1 MAVMAHLRTRRASF
15 TVAGLTAFAVAGA
28 LCLSGV
34 APAGAAEC
42 SDTGAVIIVAGTND
56 PESAH
61 LVGVTQRYTGKMP
74 TVVDGDVVI
83 VDDPDSDYLAT
94 PKDVI
99 YVDYPTT
106 LWPLGAAG
114 YDDSTT
120 QGRSATASAI
130 AGYQARCGVESDI
143 VVAGYSQGARVAG
156 DVLADIGN
164 GRAEQMVATD
174 ENGEVMLDENGEPIL
189 VTIEPGGI
197 SGELYSDPR
206 RAGDKTGRGIELS
219 LIGIIPGL
227 TMSGP
232 RGKSET
238 DSGFGE
244 LEGEVVSVCIDGDPI
259 CDLPDPIH
267 DPIGA
272 IDGLLGYFTKH
283 SRYPFQM
290 YRDPK
295 EPAWNDGRAVECD
308 PETAVCIVAADSAF
322 AELIQD
328 WARDLG
334 YRGTIGDFL
343 SGRPTIDLPYGI
355 ELANLQPVV
364 RLVQDLLPPLPKLGY
379 GAYLPDLF
387 VFEDILE
394 GILTLSPA
402 QFVGGARALAASLR
416 SIVLLPV
423 NFVRYWTGA
432 IIGPVAS
439 EGGAVTI
446 LAADTSH
453 LRSSTFARLAAVP
466 DESVGPVRAEEV
478 GGSGPSSEPSAAR
491 AAEPDATDPSPAE
504 QPPVGDTT
512 DTSSGAD
519 TGDDAETDTPDADP
533 APAPPRDDDSP
544 AVTDP
549 SGSDVETSGTDGHG
563 GEDGERAGSSD
574 TASDPDGPSPDPSE
588 PDSDGGSE
596 AGD

>member
-15 TVAGLTAFAVAGA
+15 TVAGLTAFAVATAFTVIGTPHA
-28 LCLSGV
+28 AAVDCG
-34 APAGAAEC
+34 AGAV
-42 SDTGAVIIVAGTND
+42 VIVGGTND
-56 PESAH
+56 PDAEH
-61 LVGVTQRYTGKMP
+61 LIGVEQRYTGIGPDNKAG
-74 TVVDGDVVI
+74 TLD
-83 VDDPDSDYLAT
+83 DDPRYTGDGRYRIIHA
-94 PKDVI
+94 
-99 YVDYPTT
+99 DYPTT

-114 YDDSTT
+114 YDDSTR
-120 QGRSATASAI
+120 QGTASTVRAI
-130 AGYQARCGVESDI
+130 ADYQAECDKPV

-156 DVLADIGN
+156 DVLAEIGTSPRMN
-164 GRAEQMVATD
+164 ADGKPSSDGTYRLIDVNNTPGD
-174 ENGEVMLDENGEPIL
+174 TRDDIL
-189 VTIEPGGI
+189 VNTEKL

-206 RAGDKTGRGIELS
+206 QAGDESGRGIELS

-232 RGKSET
+232 RGSSGT
-238 DSGFGE
+238 DRGFGD
-244 LEGEVVSVCIDGDPI
+244 LEGDVVSVCIDGDPI

-283 SRYPFQM
+283 NLYPYAM
-290 YRDPK
+290 WRDPS
-295 EPAWNDGRAVECD
+295 EQWSTRPVSCTGEAG
-308 PETAVCIVAADSAF
+308 TVCTVAADSAF
-322 AELIQD
+322 AELIQG

-423 NFVRYWTGA
+423 NFVRYWAGA

-439 EGGAVTI
+439 EGGTVTI
-446 LAADTSH
+446 LAADTSN
-453 LRSSTFARLAAVP
+453 LRSSTFARLATVT
-466 DESVGPVRAEEV
+466 DESVGPVRAEEE
-478 GGSGPSSEPSAAR
+478 GGAGASPEPSAAR
-491 AAEPDATDPSPAE
+491 AVEPDVTDPSPAE
-504 QPPVGDTT
+504 QAPVGDTT

-519 TGDDAETDTPDADP
+519 TGTDAETDTPDADP
-533 APAPPRDDDSP
+533 APAPPRDDDLP
-544 AVTDP
+544 TVTDP
-549 SGSDVETSGTDGHG
+549 SGGDVETSGIDGHG
-563 GEDGERAGSSD
+563 GGDGEGAGSPD
-574 TASDPDGPSPDPSE
+574 TASDPDGPSPDPSD
-588 PDSDGGSE
+588 PDNDGGSA